1 MKLGLLPN
9 MSGIRLAAAMIATL
23 FAAVAVVVA
32 LSAPASAQERKSRTI
47 FDLLF
52 GGNNKAESRE
62 PEARRPARSRAA
74 PSGTASANVVRVPEP
89 DAVEKLEN
97 ARVVLVVGDFLAD
110 GLAEGLVSAYAQ
122 SPGVRIVSSVSGS
135 SGLVRDDYYDWPSE
149 IGAIIEE
156 QKPSMVVVMLGSN
169 DRQQLLV
176 DGMREKVRSEGWTA
190 EYTRRVESVAKNI
203 RDRGLPLFWVGM
215 PAFKSP
221 SMTADMLAFND
232 IYRKVSENLGGE
244 FVDIWDGFVD
254 EAGAFSSVGPD
265 INGQR
270 VRLRG
275 SDGINMT
282 RAGKRKMAFYLE
294 RPLNRMLGAAAGAG
308 VASLGPQDFSP
319 LDIEPADIPEITRTN
334 PVALGGAELDGGV
347 DLLGAGAMKRP
358 REARTPGEKLSLEG
372 IAPAAKTGRADDFSA
387 PPYAA
392 VPIVPTDPTET
403 TTAISD

>member
-9 MSGIRLAAAMIATL
+9 MTGIRLAAAAIAIL
-23 FAAVAVVVA
+23 FAAVSVLVV
-32 LSAPASAQERKSRTI
+32 LSAPASAQERKSRTL

-52 GGNNKAESRE
+52 GGPKAEE
-62 PEARRPARSRAA
+62 PETSRPARSRSTSN
-74 PSGTASANVVRVPEP
+74 PTSSNVVRVPEP

-97 ARVVLVVGDFLAD
+97 ARVILVVGDFLAD
-110 GLAEGLVSAYAQ
+110 GLAEGLVSAYAE

-135 SGLVRDDYYDWPSE
+135 SGLVRDDYYDWPNE
-149 IGAIIEE
+149 IGAIVEE

-176 DGMREKVRSEGWTA
+176 GGMREKVRSESWTA

-203 RDRGLPLFWVGM
+203 RDRGLPLFWVGV
-215 PAFKSP
+215 PSFKTT

-232 IYRKVSENLGGE
+232 IYRTVSENLGGE

-254 EAGAFSSVGPD
+254 ETGVFSSVGPD

-294 RPLNRMLGAAAGAG
+294 RPLNRMLGSAAGPG
-308 VASLGPQDFSP
+308 IASLGPQEFSP
-319 LDIEPADIPEITRTN
+319 LVIDPADIPEITRTN
-334 PVALGGAELDGGV
+334 PVALGGAELDGGD
-347 DLLGAGAMKRP
+347 DLLGAAAMKWP
-358 REARTPGEKLSLEG
+358 REARTPAEKLSLEG
-372 IAPAAKTGRADDFSA
+372 IAPAAQTGRADDFSA

-392 VPIVPTDPTET
+392 VPLVPTDPTET
-403 TTAISD
+403 TTAISE